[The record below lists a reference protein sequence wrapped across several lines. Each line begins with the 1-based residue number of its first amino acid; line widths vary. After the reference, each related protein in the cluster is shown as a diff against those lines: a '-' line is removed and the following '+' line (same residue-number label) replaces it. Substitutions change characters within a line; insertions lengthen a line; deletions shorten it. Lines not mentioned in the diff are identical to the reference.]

1 MFLFYF
7 YSAEKIYNKLYVI
20 SVIICEM
27 TEVPVPYVAVS
38 IHLIFLNLKYMCMTF
53 YVQNLVGVAHN
64 SVRFRSGMPFNT
76 IILFVP
82 QQEAWVI
89 ERFGKFHRVLEPVSN
104 SSVSLLDCAVGKVV
118 LC

>member
-38 IHLIFLNLKYMCMTF
+38 NKYSLNFSKF
-53 YVQNLVGVAHN
+53 EVYVHDILCAEL
-64 SVRFRSGMPFNT
+64 SRSC
-76 IILFVP
+76 
-82 QQEAWVI
+82 
-89 ERFGKFHRVLEPVSN
+89 S
-104 SSVSLLDCAVGKVV
+104 
-118 LC
+118 